1 MQSYSKFFVIFTIL
15 CLISSGFAQEDAAM
29 TGGSEEEIAP
39 SFPYFAEITGDN
51 VNIRSGPGTNFYRC
65 GKLNKG
71 DRVKVISRQF
81 SWARIVPPAGSFSW
95 ISMQYVNIDPKN
107 PNIGIVTGDRVRVYA
122 GSDFVKPLYSTYMQ
136 GKLDKGDKVTL
147 LGEQLDDYY
156 KIEPPP
162 FAYLW
167 IISNFIK
174 PVKIVETTPPPQ
186 PAVEK
191 PAVEK
196 PADEQ
201 PAGDKPVVEQPME
214 TKETVEEI
222 IESLSPEELLERYK
236 ALQERVEAERA
247 KPVGQQDYSDIK
259 KALTK
264 IAGAKDAGKASR
276 YAEYL
281 VKQLEGFELALV
293 VAKEIKLQDE
303 QLVKIKERIEKAHAT
318 RLEEFQDLGKYAVV
332 GKLQAFTTY
341 GPGHYRI
348 VDAFGKTI
356 CYALPTGQASG
367 MDLSTLMDK
376 KVGLMGTVEPRPQAP
391 PRVLVRFSEIVEVR

>member
-15 CLISSGFAQEDAAM
+15 CLISSVFAQEDAAM
-29 TGGSEEEIAP
+29 TGGSEEEATP
-39 SFPYFAEITGDN
+39 SFPYFAEVTGDN

-65 GKLNKG
+65 GKLDQG
-71 DRVKVISRQF
+71 DRVKVISKQF
-81 SWARIVPPAGSFSW
+81 SWARIVPPPGSFSW
-95 ISMQYVNIDPKN
+95 ISMQYVNIDPEN
-107 PNIGIVTGDRVRVYA
+107 PNVGIVTGDRVRVYA

-167 IISNFIK
+167 VISNFLK
-174 PVKIVETTPPPQ
+174 PVKVVEETSPVK

-196 PADEQ
+196 PTVEQ
-201 PAGDKPVVEQPME
+201 PTGDKPEVEQPME
-214 TKETVEEI
+214 VKETVEEI
-222 IESLSPEELLERYK
+222 IESLSPEELLEKYK
-236 ALQERVEAERA
+236 VLQEQVEAERA
-247 KPVGQQDYSDIK
+247 KPIGERDYSDIK

-264 IAGAKDAGKASR
+264 IAGLKDAGKAPR

-281 VKQLEGFELALV
+281 VKRLEGFELALV

-303 QLVKIKERIEKAHAT
+303 QLVKIKERIERAHTT

-332 GKLQAFTTY
+332 GTLQAFTTY

-348 VDAFGKTI
+348 VDASGKTI

-367 MDLSTLMDK
+367 MDLSGLLNK
-376 KVGLMGTVEPRPQAP
+376 KVGLMGTIEPRPQAP
-391 PRVLVRFSEIVEVR
+391 PRVLIRFSEIVELR